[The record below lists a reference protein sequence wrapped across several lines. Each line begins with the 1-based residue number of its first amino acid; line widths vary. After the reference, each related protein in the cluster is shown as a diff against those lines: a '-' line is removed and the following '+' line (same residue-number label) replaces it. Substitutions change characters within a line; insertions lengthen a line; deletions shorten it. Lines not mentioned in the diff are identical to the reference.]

1 MENLEGIRKILLDE
15 LNGFSVK
22 CRVSLFFI
30 LNDNQHFLYFCYD
43 SEKGFLKEFEGLK
56 LFVTEHF
63 GDLLKKKDEFEIT
76 CGIKSNYP
84 FLYEG
89 FGTESSLFVKK
100 IYVGSQLI
108 GFLELLT
115 DLPFVTD
122 ETKELADRL
131 IFKMSHE
138 LPKVHLSI
146 LNEVSR
152 RFVCLNALNLIKT
165 IRPRTFYHSF
175 RVADLAVKISEN
187 MGLDE
192 QKIKNIYFA
201 ALIHDVGEIW
211 IPNDILDKRDKL
223 TDEELELVKSHP
235 LNLKHIFLHNPFLED
250 IVNIALYHHE
260 RIDGKGYYG
269 LKGEEIPIESR
280 VLAICEFV
288 DGLHTDRPDRPGLK
302 VDQIVHYLK
311 KLKGE
316 AFDEE
321 IVDIAIPIIETLYE
335 RKTDFRGIMSGKPV
349 ILIFYKNGDLNL
361 VKGVVEYSAG
371 NNLGISLATPEGKK
385 LGFRDR
391 VRMQV
396 PVVSKI
402 MDIVAEVLSASE
414 DIVNLSIVEKSEIE
428 DKPLEVYWE
437 FDILVVPLKFMQKA
451 SAQNVNKVVKMRTSI
466 FGTKSLLAKSKDAVF
481 SIGDTVLIKAKPKN
495 EVISIPAVVSD
506 VIDDGGIYTVRFE
519 YFGLNESE
527 DAKVH
532 RAIYSRQVELTSS

>member
-1 MENLEGIRKILLDE
+1 MENSNVVRKIVKELLQ
-15 LNGFSVK
+15 GFKVK
-22 CRVSLFFI
+22 HRVSLFFI
-30 LNDNQHFLYFCYD
+30 LNDNQHFLYLCYD
-43 SEKGFLKEFEGLK
+43 SEKGFLRELEGLK

-63 GDLLKKKDEFEIT
+63 GNLLKEKDEFEIV
-76 CGIKSNYP
+76 GEIKSNYP

-89 FGTESSLFVKK
+89 FVDESSLFVKK

-108 GFLELLT
+108 GFLEILVG
-115 DLPFVTD
+115 LPFVTD
-122 ETKELADRL
+122 EIKGLVDKLVLE
-131 IFKMSHE
+131 ISYV
-138 LPKVHLSI
+138 LPEIHLSI
-146 LNEVSR
+146 LKEISKK
-152 RFVCLNALNLIKT
+152 FACLNALSLIKT
-165 IRPRTFYHSF
+165 IRQRTFYHSF
-175 RVADLAVKISEN
+175 RVADLSVKLSEAL
-187 MGLDE
+187 GFDE
-192 QKIKNIYFA
+192 HKVKSVYFA

-211 IPNDILDKRDKL
+211 IPNDILDKREKL
-223 TDEELELVKSHP
+223 TKEEFELVKSHP

-250 IVNIALYHHE
+250 VVNIAVYHHE
-260 RIDGKGYYG
+260 RVDGKGYYG

-311 KLKGE
+311 KLRDE
-316 AFDEE
+316 AFDGD
-321 IVDIAIPIIETLYE
+321 IVDIAIPIVEALYE
-335 RKTDFRGIMSGKPV
+335 RNADFKGIMSGKPV

-371 NNLGISLATPEGKK
+371 NNLGVSLTTPEGRK
-385 LGFRDR
+385 LGFKDR
-391 VRMQV
+391 VRIQV

-402 MDIVAEVLSASE
+402 MDMTASVLSSSE
-414 DIVNLSIVEKSEIE
+414 DIVNLSILEEKDIE

-437 FDILVVPLKFMQKA
+437 FDILVVPLKFMQKN
-451 SAQNVNKVVKMRTSI
+451 SAVSRVVEMRASI

-481 SIGDTVLIKAKPKN
+481 SIGDTVLIKAKPRG
-495 EVISIPAVVSD
+495 EIISIPAVVSD

>member
-1 MENLEGIRKILLDE
+1 MENLDEIRKILLDE
-15 LNGFSVK
+15 LKGFGVR

-30 LNDNQHFLYFCYD
+30 LNENQHFLCLCYD

-63 GDLLKKKDEFEIT
+63 GNLLKEKDEFEVTGQIE
-76 CGIKSNYP
+76 SNYP

-89 FGTESSLFVKK
+89 FENESSLLVKK
-100 IYVGSQLI
+100 ICVGSQWI
-108 GFLELLT
+108 GFLELLL

-122 ETKELADRL
+122 EAKELVDRL
-131 IFKMSHE
+131 IFKTSHE
-138 LPKVHLSI
+138 FTKVHLSI
-146 LNEVSR
+146 LSEVSKK
-152 RFVCLNALNLIKT
+152 FACLNALSLVKT

-175 RVADLAVKISEN
+175 RVADLAVKISEA
-187 MGLDE
+187 LKFDE

-223 TDEELELVKSHP
+223 TEEELDLVKSHP
-235 LNLKHIFLHNPFLED
+235 INLKHIFLHNPFLED
-250 IVNIALYHHE
+250 VVNIAVYHHE
-260 RIDGKGYYG
+260 RMDGKGYYG
-269 LKGEEIPIESR
+269 LKGDEIPIESR
-280 VLAICEFV
+280 VLTVCEFV

-302 VDQIVHYLK
+302 IDQIVHYLK
-311 KLKGE
+311 KLKGV

-321 IVDIAIPIIETLYE
+321 IVDIAIPIVETLYE
-335 RKTDFRGIMSGKPV
+335 RKTDFKGIMSGKPV

-371 NNLGISLATPEGKK
+371 SNLGISLITPEGEK
-385 LGFRDR
+385 LSFKDR
-391 VRMQV
+391 VRVQM

-402 MDIVAEVLSASE
+402 MDIVAEVLSASK
-414 DIVNLSIVEKSEIE
+414 DTVNLSIVEEKDIE
-428 DKPLEVYWE
+428 DRPLEVYWE
-437 FDILVVPLKFMQKA
+437 FDILVMPLKFMQKA
-451 SAQNVNKVVKMRTSI
+451 QTQSIDRVIKMRTSI
-466 FGTKSLLAKSKDAVF
+466 FGTKSLLAKSKDAAF
-481 SIGDTVLIKAKPKN
+481 SIGDTVLIKAKPKG
-495 EVISIPAVVSD
+495 EIISIPAIVSD

-532 RAIYSRQVELTSS
+532 RAIYSRQVELTSG